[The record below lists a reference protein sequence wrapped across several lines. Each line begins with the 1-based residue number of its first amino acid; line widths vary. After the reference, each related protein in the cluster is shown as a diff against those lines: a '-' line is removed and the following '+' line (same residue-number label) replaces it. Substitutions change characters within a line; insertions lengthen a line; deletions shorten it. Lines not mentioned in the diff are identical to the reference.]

1 MIYLLIEFLDELI
14 YGVSEAAW
22 PFIRADLHLNYVQ
35 IGLALSL
42 PGLLANFVEPFLAIL
57 GDVWKR
63 RTIILVGGVFFA
75 LSLFFTSISY
85 SFIFLLFSF
94 ILFNPA
100 SGAFVSLSQASLMDS
115 DHARREQ
122 NMARWTFAGSLGVV
136 IGPLLLGSAAYIGF
150 GWRGVFA
157 SLSALAA
164 IVLLIA
170 VHRLPASDRDQPPL
184 PRWSD
189 FKTGLRNTYYAI
201 RKKPVLRYLIL
212 LEFSDLMLDVL
223 YSFLAL
229 YFVDVGGLTPAQAVL
244 AVTVWA
250 VVGLLGDFLLIPLLE
265 KVRGLNYLRVSVILE
280 LILFPAFLLVSNI
293 FLKLILLALLGF
305 FNSGWYA
312 ILQAKLYESM
322 PEGLSSTAIAVGN
335 VTGFFGKLLPFGLG
349 LAAQTFG
356 LGTAMWFL
364 LAGPLA
370 LFIGLP
376 RNGSP
381 LLPGEGQGV
390 KFT

>member
-1 MIYLLIEFLDELI
+1 MYLLIEFLDELV
-14 YGVSEAAW
+14 YGVGEAAW
-22 PFIRADLHLNYVQ
+22 PFIRADLGLTYAQ

-42 PGLLANFVEPFLAIL
+42 PGLLANFVEPILAIL

-63 RTIILVGGVFFA
+63 RVIILVGGIFFT
-75 LSLFFTSISY
+75 LSLLFTSISY
-85 SFIFLLFSF
+85 SFLFLLSSF

-115 DHARREQ
+115 DPSRREQ

-136 IGPLLLGSAAYIGF
+136 IGPLLLGGAAFVGF

-157 SLSALAA
+157 TLSALSA
-164 IVLLIA
+164 IILLL
-170 VHRLPASDRDQPPL
+170 VWRRLPPSTITHPTL
-184 PRWSD
+184 PRLSD
-189 FKTGLRNTYYAI
+189 FRDGLRNTYQA
-201 RKKPVLRYLIL
+201 LRNKATLRFLIL

-244 AVTVWA
+244 AVSVWT

-265 KVRGLNYLRVSVILE
+265 KVRGLDYLHVSVILE
-280 LILFPAFLLVSNI
+280 LILFPAFLLVPNI
-293 FLKLILLALLGF
+293 FLKLILLAFLGF

-322 PEGLSSTAIAVGN
+322 PKGLSSTAIAVGN
-335 VTGFFGKLLPFGLG
+335 VTGFFGKLLPLGIG
-349 LAAQTFG
+349 LAAQAVG
-356 LGTAMWFL
+356 LGAAMWIL
-364 LAGPLA
+364 LLGPLA
-370 LFIGLP
+370 LLIGLH
-376 RNGSP
+376 RNSRALTP
-381 LLPGEGQGV
+381 NS
-390 KFT
+390 

>member
-1 MIYLLIEFLDELI
+1 MYLLIEFLDELV

-22 PFIRADLHLNYVQ
+22 PFMRADLHLNYVQ

-42 PGLLANFVEPFLAIL
+42 PGLLANFIEPFLAIL

-63 RTIILVGGVFFA
+63 RTLILIGGLFFT
-75 LSLFFTSISY
+75 LSLLFTSISPSY
-85 SFIFLLFSF
+85 VFLLFSF
-94 ILFNPA
+94 ILFYPA

-115 DHARREQ
+115 DPARREQ

-136 IGPLLLGSAAYIGF
+136 IGPLLLGGAAYLGF

-157 SLSALAA
+157 TLSALSA
-164 IVLLIA
+164 IVLLL
-170 VHRLPASDRDQPPL
+170 VWRRLPLSTIAHPAL
-184 PRWSD
+184 PRLSD
-189 FKTGLRNTYYAI
+189 LRDGLRNTYYAL
-201 RKKPVLRYLIL
+201 RNKETLRYLVL

-265 KVRGLNYLRVSVILE
+265 KVRGLNYLRVSVMIE
-280 LILFPAFLLVSNI
+280 LVLFPAFLLVPNI
-293 FLKLILLALLGF
+293 FLKLILLAMLGL

-312 ILQAKLYESM
+312 ILQAKLYDSM
-322 PEGLSSTAIAVGN
+322 PAGLSSTAIALSN
-335 VTGFFGKLLPFGLG
+335 VTGFFGKLLPLGIG

-356 LGTAMWFL
+356 LGPAMWIL

-370 LFIGLP
+370 LLIGLP
-376 RNGSP
+376 KNSQRLKVESHTD
-381 LLPGEGQGV
+381 L
-390 KFT
+390 